1 MWKKLI
7 AVIGGLVF
15 LAAGPVAAQGAAA
28 SPAPPYD
35 AALAKSLGA
44 DDMGMHKYVLVIL
57 KTGPHRMPDGEAR
70 NKMFEGHM
78 ANIRRLAGEKKL
90 VLAGPLDG
98 ADGWR
103 GLFVLATPDIAEAK
117 KLVATDPTIIS
128 GELVAEYHEFYG
140 SAGLMMLNEI
150 HSKIER
156 KPAGG

>member
-1 MWKKLI
+1 MWKKSI

-15 LAAGPVAAQGAAA
+15 LAAGPVAAQGEA
-28 SPAPPYD
+28 SSQAPQYD

-44 DDMGMHKYVLVIL
+44 DDMGMHKYVLVVL

-103 GLFVLATPDIAEAK
+103 GLFVLATPDIEQAK
-117 KLVATDPTIIS
+117 KFVATDPTIIN
-128 GELVAEYHEFYG
+128 GELVAEYHVFYG

-150 HSKIER
+150 HSKIEK
-156 KPAGG
+156 KPAG

>member
-1 MWKKLI
+1 MWKKSAAFFCALS
-7 AVIGGLVF
+7 F
-15 LAAGPVAAQGAAA
+15 FAAGPVAAQSAAPN
-28 SPAPPYD
+28 PAPQYD

-103 GLFVLATPDIAEAK
+103 GLFVLATPDIEEAK
-117 KLVATDPTIIS
+117 KFVATDPTIIN
-128 GELVAEYHEFYG
+128 GEFVAEYHKFYG

-150 HSKIER
+150 HGKIEK

>member
-1 MWKKLI
+1 MWKKSI

-15 LAAGPVAAQGAAA
+15 LAAGPVAAQGEAS
-28 SPAPPYD
+28 SPAPQYD

-44 DDMGMHKYVLVIL
+44 DDMGMHKYVLVVL

-103 GLFVLATPDIAEAK
+103 GLFVLATPDIEQAK
-117 KLVATDPTIIS
+117 KFVATDPTIIN
-128 GELVAEYHEFYG
+128 GELVAEYHVFYG

-150 HSKIER
+150 HSKIEK
-156 KPAGG
+156 KPAG